1 MSDKDQNLFEENNEL
16 SESDISSIFS
26 EGEYEAKT
34 VFDKPEDGHE
44 RSRDSASGPP
54 LLSQKSPEK
63 SKVRFL
69 LIILL
74 VLLAGYGVF
83 YFLGLNE
90 APDTVPSITSGG
102 GRPDDKPVTAAPNAP
117 RADGASVP
125 AITVT
130 LPPPPA
136 DEGPRSAG
144 TRLPDNASAKNVD
157 SSDIDQQ
164 QKDTAHTVTE
174 PKGSTHSSEIS
185 VDSQKVQPNQ
195 GSEQQVDNKKSAAIQ
210 PVSKGESITQKTH
223 VSAQLPASGRY
234 MLDAGSYL
242 FESNRDALVAKIE
255 KIGFKPLVT
264 PVDASLNMI
273 RLRVGTYGKQDVK
286 NALEKA
292 RSIEPGSYSAPAGN
306 GYVIYAG
313 TFLRKDTVEQL
324 KEKFLAEGI
333 KVHLEPVQVV
343 RTLNR
348 IRFGDFQTVEEARNI
363 AQLAEDSGVK
373 SIVVKRQ

>member
-1 MSDKDQNLFEENNEL
+1 MSDQDQNQFEENNEL

-34 VFDKPEDGHE
+34 VSDKPDNAPES
-44 RSRDSASGPP
+44 SRDSASGNPILP
-54 LLSQKSPEK
+54 QKSPEK
-63 SKVRFL
+63 SKVRLL
-69 LIILL
+69 LIILF
-74 VLLAGYGVF
+74 VLLAGYGMF

-90 APDTVPSITSGG
+90 DPETVPSITFKE
-102 GRPDDKPVTAAPNAP
+102 GRPDKPVNAVPKDP
-117 RADGASVP
+117 RTNGASVP
-125 AITVT
+125 AVTVT

-136 DEGPRSAG
+136 NEVAGSAG
-144 TRLPDNASAKNVD
+144 TALPENTSSKDAD
-157 SSDIDQQ
+157 SSDIAQQ
-164 QKDTAHTVTE
+164 QKETVTASPV
-174 PKGSTHSSEIS
+174 PKGSTPSSEIS
-185 VDSQKVQPNQ
+185 IETEKVQPNQ
-195 GSEQQVDNKKSAAIQ
+195 ESGQQAADEKPASIQ
-210 PVSKGESITQKTH
+210 PVSKRESSLLKTQ
-223 VSAQLPASGRY
+223 VSALQPATGLY

-242 FESNRDALVAKIE
+242 FESNRDVLVAKIE
-255 KIGFKPLVT
+255 KLGFKPLVT

-286 NALEKA
+286 NALEMA

-348 IRFGDFQTVEEARNI
+348 IRFGDFQTADEARKI

-373 SIVVKRQ
+373 SIVVKRK